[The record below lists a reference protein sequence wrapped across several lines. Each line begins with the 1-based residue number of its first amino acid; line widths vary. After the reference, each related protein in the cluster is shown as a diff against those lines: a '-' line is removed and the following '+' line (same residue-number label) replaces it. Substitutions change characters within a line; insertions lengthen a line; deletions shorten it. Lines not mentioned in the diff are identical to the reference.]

1 MLTKEQ
7 ILNASDSKIEAIDI
21 PEWGGQVF
29 IRTIS
34 GTERDNFE
42 QSIVKGKGTDLT
54 NLRAKFCVLVICDE
68 SGNRIFNDNHV
79 SVLGKKS
86 AAALDRIF
94 DAGRKLNGMTD
105 GDVKELEKNSGA
117 IQPGDSTS
125 D

>member
-7 ILNASDSKIEAIDI
+7 ILNANDSKIEAIDI

-42 QSIVKGKGTDLT
+42 QSIIKGKETDLT

-68 SGNRIFNDNHV
+68 NGNRIFNDNHV

-94 DAGRKLNGMTD
+94 DAGRKMNGMTD
-105 GDVKELEKNSGA
+105 SDVKELEKNSGT